1 MTFDALDAGLYQ
13 LADALGVNSFV
24 LNPLIAVVLLGVTCG
39 CVGSTVVG
47 NRMAFFSDAM
57 AHTAFAG
64 VALAV
69 LMIILLAGIRSTRDA
84 DEYLWVILPV
94 MIGTGVLSGTLM
106 TVARE
111 RTGLTNDTVIGVFFA
126 ASIGL
131 AAMVLPEVRKFVNVD
146 PEKFLFGTLLL
157 TRGEDLAYLL
167 ALCVVTVTVVA
178 WRYNAW
184 AIAAV
189 NPSLARSRGVAV
201 RFDNYLFAIL
211 LAVVVNVA
219 LRSVGI
225 LLVNAL
231 LVVPAAAAANVARN
245 ARQVFILTL
254 VGTLTACL
262 LGLAISFNVAIPI
275 GRGREFEPSP
285 AGTVVV
291 VCVAGFAL
299 TALIASAR
307 RSGRD
312 AAH

>member
-1 MTFDALDAGLYQ
+1 MTFDALDGWLYRV
-13 LADALGVNSFV
+13 ADTLGVDSFV
-24 LNPLIAVVLLGVTCG
+24 LNPLIAVLLLGVTCG
-39 CVGSTVVG
+39 CIGSTVVG

-69 LMIILLAGIRSTRDA
+69 LMIVLLAGIRSTRDA

-94 MIGTGVLSGTLM
+94 MVGTGVLSGVLM
-106 TVARE
+106 TAARE

-157 TRGEDLAYLL
+157 TRGEDLAYLA
-167 ALCVVTVTVVA
+167 ALCVVTVASVA

-184 AIAAV
+184 AVAAV

-201 RFDNYLFAIL
+201 RFDSYFFAVL

-245 ARQVFILTL
+245 ARQVFLLTL
-254 VGTLTACL
+254 LGTVSACL
-262 LGLAISFNVAIPI
+262 VGLAVSFNVAVPI

-291 VCVAGFAL
+291 ICVAGFGA
-299 TALIASAR
+299 TAVLGR
-307 RSGRD
+307 RTGRVP
-312 AAH
+312 AH